1 MWLDVIRT
9 YGFFCLVTALTYG
22 VITIGIF
29 RELGIKMRVMA
40 LIAYLA
46 TTMFITFL
54 FAPVFFIILLF
65 FSNEYKVAVAR
76 NLIDNNEGD

>member
-1 MWLDVIRT
+1 
-9 YGFFCLVTALTYG
+9 
-22 VITIGIF
+22 
-29 RELGIKMRVMA
+29 